1 MNPKYHRGLTP
12 TNIHFLESDLFY
24 AWAIS
29 ILYLLGLMY
38 ILHPVLNFILIIYF
52 VFELFY

>member
-52 VFELFY
+52 IFELFY